1 MHTKASQK
9 RARMMSGGMP
19 EGGIRIAASPSQERS
34 TVNDEIAGSDESR
47 SECLHNSKHKQ

>member
-19 EGGIRIAASPSQERS
+19 EGGIRVTASPSQDRS

-47 SECLHNSKHKQ
+47 ADGLQNSKHKQ